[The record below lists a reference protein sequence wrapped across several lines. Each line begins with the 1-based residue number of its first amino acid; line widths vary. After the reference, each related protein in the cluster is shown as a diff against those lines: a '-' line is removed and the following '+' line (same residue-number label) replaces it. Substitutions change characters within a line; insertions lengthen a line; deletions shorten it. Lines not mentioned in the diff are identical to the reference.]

1 MNEDLQKR
9 MEVQASVIEW
19 IDFFMKQNN
28 ISASMMED
36 ALSKALISIKDK
48 AIKEFLTYV
57 QVQAQAQV
65 DPVSDIVEEVKDDE
79 FNN

>member
-19 IDFFMKQNN
+19 IDFFMKQND

-48 AIKEFLTYV
+48 SIKEFLIY
-57 QVQAQAQV
+57 VQAQAQV
-65 DPVSDIVEEVKDDE
+65 DPMSDIVEEVEDGGC
-79 FNN
+79 

>member
-1 MNEDLQKR
+1 MNEEIQKR

-28 ISASMMED
+28 VSASMMED

-48 AIKEFLTYV
+48 AIKEFLV
-57 QVQAQAQV
+57 FAQSQAQV
-65 DPVSDIVEEVKDDE
+65 DPVSDIVEEVKDGE

>member
-28 ISASMMED
+28 ISASIMED

-48 AIKEFLTYV
+48 SIKEFLTYV
-57 QVQAQAQV
+57 QSQAQIDQ
-65 DPVSDIVEEVKDDE
+65 VSDIVEEAEDDGC
-79 FNN
+79 

>member
-19 IDFFMKQNN
+19 IDFFMKQND

-48 AIKEFLTYV
+48 AVKEFLIYI
-57 QVQAQAQV
+57 QAQAQV
-65 DPVSDIVEEVKDDE
+65 DPMSDIVEEVEDGGC
-79 FNN
+79 

>member
-48 AIKEFLTYV
+48 AVKEFLIYI
-57 QVQAQAQV
+57 QAQTQV
-65 DPVSDIVEEVKDDE
+65 DPMSDIVEEVEDGGC
-79 FNN
+79 

>member
-48 AIKEFLTYV
+48 AIKEFLV
-57 QVQAQAQV
+57 FAQAQAQV
-65 DPVSDIVEEVKDDE
+65 DPASDIVEEVEDGCC
-79 FNN
+79 

>member
-48 AIKEFLTYV
+48 AVKEFLIYI
-57 QVQAQAQV
+57 QAQAQA
-65 DPVSDIVEEVKDDE
+65 DPVSDIVEEVE
-79 FNN
+79 NGGC

>member
-48 AIKEFLTYV
+48 AIKEFLIYV
-57 QVQAQAQV
+57 QTQAQV
-65 DPVSDIVEEVKDDE
+65 DPVSDIVEEVKDGGC
-79 FNN
+79 

>member
-57 QVQAQAQV
+57 QMQV
-65 DPVSDIVEEVKDDE
+65 EQQTNPVNDVARGVEDGE

>member
-57 QVQAQAQV
+57 QAQAQV
-65 DPVSDIVEEVKDDE
+65 DHVSDIVEEVKDDE

>member
-28 ISASMMED
+28 VSASMMED
-36 ALSKALISIKDK
+36 ALSKTLLSIKDQ
-48 AIKEFLTYV
+48 AMREFLIY
-57 QVQAQAQV
+57 VQAQAQV
-65 DPVSDIVEEVKDDE
+65 DPVSDIVEEVEDGCC
-79 FNN
+79 

>member
-48 AIKEFLTYV
+48 AIKEFLIY
-57 QVQAQAQV
+57 VQAQTQV
-65 DPVSDIVEEVKDDE
+65 DPASDIVKEVEDGGC
-79 FNN
+79 

>member
-57 QVQAQAQV
+57 QAQAQV
-65 DPVSDIVEEVKDDE
+65 DPVNDIVEEVKDGE

>member
-36 ALSKALISIKDK
+36 ALSKALVSIKDK

-57 QVQAQAQV
+57 QAQAQV
-65 DPVSDIVEEVKDDE
+65 NQVSDIVEEAEDGE